1 VSDLFLGLIAA
12 GVLLMAVGQV
22 TAVILAMRTTR
33 RLGEALSRLEES
45 VQPIVSNVHQIS
57 TNVHQISEDARRA
70 TAIAT
75 AQVERAERMMDDV
88 SHKIDETVSMVQN
101 TILRPARNG
110 MAVLEGVKA
119 AFGAFFSGGDRH
131 RRRAP
136 GPAAV
141 EEDASFIG

>member
-1 VSDLFLGLIAA
+1 MSDLFLGLIAA

-22 TAVILAMRTTR
+22 TAVIMAIRASKR
-33 RLGEALSRLEES
+33 FGEALNRLEES

-57 TNVHQISEDARRA
+57 SNVHQISEDARRA
-70 TAIAT
+70 TAVAT

-101 TILRPARNG
+101 SILRPARNG

-119 AFGAFFSGGDRH
+119 AFGAFFGGDRH

-141 EEDASFIG
+141 EDDASFIG

>member
-12 GVLLMAVGQV
+12 GVLLMAIGQV
-22 TAVILAMRTTR
+22 TAVIMALRATR
-33 RLGEALSRLEES
+33 RLGETLHRLEES
-45 VQPIVSNVHQIS
+45 VQPIVSTVHQIS

-88 SHKIDETVSMVQN
+88 SHKIDDTVSMVQN

-119 AFGAFFSGGDRH
+119 AFGAFFGGGDRY

>member
-1 VSDLFLGLIAA
+1 MNDLFLGLIAA
-12 GVLLMAVGQV
+12 GVLLMAIGQV
-22 TAVILAMRTTR
+22 TAVIVAARASR

-57 TNVHQISEDARRA
+57 SNVHQISEDARRA
-70 TAIAT
+70 TAIAV

-88 SHKIDETVSMVQN
+88 SQKIDETVSVVQN

-110 MAVLEGVKA
+110 VAVLEGVKA
-119 AFGAFFSGGDRH
+119 AFSAFFGGDRH

-136 GPAAV
+136 GPTAV
-141 EEDASFIG
+141 EDDASFIG

>member
-1 VSDLFLGLIAA
+1 MSDLFLGLIAA
-12 GVLLMAVGQV
+12 GVLLIAVSQI
-22 TAVILAMRTTR
+22 TAVIMASRATR
-33 RLGEALSRLEES
+33 RLGDTLNRLEES
-45 VQPIVSNVHQIS
+45 VQPIVSTVHLIS
-57 TNVHQISEDARRA
+57 TNVHQISEDAKRA

-88 SHKIDETVSMVQN
+88 SHKIDDTVSMVQN

-110 MAVLEGVKA
+110 MAVVEGVKA
-119 AFGAFFSGGDRH
+119 AFNAFFSGGDRH

-141 EEDASFIG
+141 EDDASFIG